1 MKISAT
7 FLKYF
12 ISCVSLLT
20 LTVQTF
26 ASVQAEES
34 HEVIKQVV
42 STFIEKNIQTNP
54 GERINVDVGY
64 IDSRLSLA
72 PCTIPLEPFSGNS
85 NSSANMIVGVRCEGV
100 QPWKIYVPVR
110 VAIYK
115 KVVVASNPLNKGIPL
130 TADDLRLTEQ
140 NTANLTSGFYTEKDA
155 LIGKVLTRSVSAG
168 MPLTNAYLENP
179 VLIQRGQ
186 MVTLIVKKGE
196 LEVTSHGIALN
207 KGRIGD
213 VIAVKNTSSKRVI
226 EGTVMT
232 GQTVEIYVS

>member
-1 MKISAT
+1 MKVFAT

-12 ISCVSLLT
+12 ISCVGLLT
-20 LTVQTF
+20 LSVQTF
-26 ASVQAEES
+26 AYVTEEEN
-34 HEVIKQVV
+34 HDAIKQVV
-42 STFIEKNIQTNP
+42 AAFIEKNIQTNS
-54 GERINVDVGY
+54 GERVNVDVGY
-64 IDSRLSLA
+64 IDGRLSLA
-72 PCTIPLEPFSGNS
+72 RCTIPLEPFTGNS
-85 NSSANMIVGVRCEGV
+85 NNNANMIVGVRCEGV

-130 TADDLRLTEQ
+130 TAEDLRLTEQ
-140 NTANLTSGFYTEKDA
+140 NTANLNSGFYTEKDA

-186 MVTLIVKKGE
+186 MVTLLVKKGE

-207 KGRIGD
+207 KGRVGD

-232 GQTVEIYVS
+232 GQMVEVYVS